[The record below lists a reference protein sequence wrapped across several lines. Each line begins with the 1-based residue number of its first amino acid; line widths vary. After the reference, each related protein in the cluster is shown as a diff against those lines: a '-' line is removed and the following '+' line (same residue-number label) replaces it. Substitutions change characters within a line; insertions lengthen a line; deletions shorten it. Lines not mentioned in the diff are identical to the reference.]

1 MRVPVIGVT
10 GPIASGKTTV
20 ARLMVG
26 GRGALIDCDELGA
39 RALEAADV
47 RKKLVDAFGARILD
61 PRGKVSR
68 RRLARVVFASDRD
81 LSRLNRIVRPRLKRI
96 ITDEVRRRRS
106 EAPYIVLDAVLLFQY
121 KFRFKVDFAVA
132 TRASGAS
139 RLERIIRRD
148 RISRAEALAR
158 IERQRGLEGGWAK
171 ADVVIA
177 TDRPAARVRSEVGRI
192 RERFLASVWTT
203 RRKARCKRNSRT
215 GR

>member
-20 ARLMVG
+20 ARLIAG
-26 GRGALIDCDELGA
+26 GSGALIDCDELGA

-47 RKKLVDAFGARILD
+47 RKRLVAAFGARILGS
-61 PRGKVSR
+61 RGKVSR
-68 RRLARVVFASDRD
+68 RRLARLVFASDRD
-81 LSRLNRIVRPRLKRI
+81 IDRLNRIVRPRLKRI
-96 ITDEVRRRRS
+96 ITDEVRRRRA

-132 TRASGAS
+132 TRASGAR
-139 RLERIIRRD
+139 RLLRIMRRD

-158 IERQRGLEGGWAK
+158 IERQRGLEDGWAK

-177 TDRPAARVRSEVGRI
+177 TDGPPARVRSEAGRI
-192 RERFLASVWTT
+192 RERFLACSPAIG
-203 RRKARCKRNSRT
+203 RKARCKTNSRT